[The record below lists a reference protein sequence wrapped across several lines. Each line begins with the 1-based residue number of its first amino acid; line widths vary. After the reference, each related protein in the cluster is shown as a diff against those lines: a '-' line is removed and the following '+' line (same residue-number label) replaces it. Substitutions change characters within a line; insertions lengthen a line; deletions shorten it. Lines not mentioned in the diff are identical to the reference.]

1 MTKDSTDSGK
11 LDARPARPD
20 WIVRAVWAVLT
31 VHAGLLAWGAWIHS
45 PGWDEWG
52 HLPAGISH
60 WHLGQFDLYRVNPP
74 LVRMVAAVPVL
85 FCGPDIEWPGMS
97 GPLSRPEWAAARS
110 MVQTHGEGLFWWF
123 TLARWACIPFSLL
136 GAWICFR
143 WARDLYGPAA
153 GLTAAMLW
161 CFSPLVLGHAQMI
174 TPDAASAALGAAA
187 GYVFWQ
193 WLKQPTASRAFVAG
207 VVLGLAQLTKFSWV
221 ILFGIWILVWLVWRL
236 GYLVPRLGETG
247 PRGPASPRP
256 GEHGSDHGDLE
267 EEVPRLGET
276 RPRVAWLREAG
287 QMTLLLAVA
296 VYAINLGYGFEG
308 TGTRLGEFRFVSRT
322 LRTVPAGDGPN
333 VVSVLGN
340 RFDGTFWGRLPVPLP
355 SNYVAGI
362 DRQKF
367 DFDDAG
373 FWSYLRGQWRDRGWW
388 YYYLYGLAVKEPVPC
403 LTQRSIWYD
412 EASSW
417 QTASFGVGGVIDS
430 LRLNVP

>member
-1 MTKDSTDSGK
+1 
-11 LDARPARPD
+11 
-20 WIVRAVWAVLT
+20 
-31 VHAGLLAWGAWIHS
+31 
-45 PGWDEWG
+45 
-52 HLPAGISH
+52 
-60 WHLGQFDLYRVNPP
+60 
-74 LVRMVAAVPVL
+74 
-85 FCGPDIEWPGMS
+85 
-97 GPLSRPEWAAARS
+97 
-110 MVQTHGEGLFWWF
+110 
-123 TLARWACIPFSLL
+123 
-136 GAWICFR
+136 
-143 WARDLYGPAA
+143 
-153 GLTAAMLW
+153 
-161 CFSPLVLGHAQMI
+161 
-174 TPDAASAALGAAA
+174 
-187 GYVFWQ
+187 
-193 WLKQPTASRAFVAG
+193 
-207 VVLGLAQLTKFSWV
+207 LTKFTWV

-308 TGTRLGEFRFVSRT
+308 TGTRLGDFRFVSRT
-322 LRTVPAGDGPN
+322 LRTVPAGDGPS
-333 VVSVLGN
+333 VGSVLGN